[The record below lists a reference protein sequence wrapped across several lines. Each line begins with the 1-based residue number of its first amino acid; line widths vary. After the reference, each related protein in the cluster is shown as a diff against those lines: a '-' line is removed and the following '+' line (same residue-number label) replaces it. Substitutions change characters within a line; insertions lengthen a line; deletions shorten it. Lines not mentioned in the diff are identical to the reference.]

1 MQLLDLPK
9 TRFWKAIVKA
19 DGFRL
24 LQGEDA
30 LSDYRFGGG
39 SIHHLFCSRC
49 GVKSFGSGDMEELG
63 GKFYAVNVA
72 CLDDATGEELAQA
85 PITYENG
92 WNDRCDQAPLKR
104 ATSEVARGWVYPVP
118 PRLLTD
124 HRALGRLTRA
134 PSRKRRLACPE
145 ERGAES

>member
-49 GVKSFGSGDMEELG
+49 GVKSFGSGDVEELG

-92 WNDRCDQAPLKR
+92 WNDRWDQALTE
-104 ATSEVARGWVYPVP
+104 TSH
-118 PRLLTD
+118 L
-124 HRALGRLTRA
+124 
-134 PSRKRRLACPE
+134 
-145 ERGAES
+145 

>member
-1 MQLLDLPK
+1 MRTDEKTHHGSCHCGAVHFECQLDLAEGTSKCTCSICTK
-9 TRFWKAIVKA
+9 TRFWKAIVNA

-39 SIHHLFCSRC
+39 AIHHLFCSCC
-49 GVKSFGSGDMEELG
+49 GVKSFGSGAVEELG

-85 PITYENG
+85 LITYENA
-92 WNDRCDQAPLKR
+92 WNDRWDQALTE
-104 ATSEVARGWVYPVP
+104 TSH
-118 PRLLTD
+118 L
-124 HRALGRLTRA
+124 
-134 PSRKRRLACPE
+134 
-145 ERGAES
+145 

>member
-9 TRFWKAIVKA
+9 TRFWKAIVMV

-30 LSDYRFGGG
+30 LSDYRFRGGA
-39 SIHHLFCSRC
+39 IHHLFCSRC
-49 GVKSFGSGDMEELG
+49 GVKSFGSGDVEELG
-63 GKFYAVNVA
+63 GKFNAVNVA

-92 WNDRCDQAPLKR
+92 WNDRWDQALTE
-104 ATSEVARGWVYPVP
+104 TSH
-118 PRLLTD
+118 L
-124 HRALGRLTRA
+124 
-134 PSRKRRLACPE
+134 
-145 ERGAES
+145 